1 MYKKVILFSVIL
13 MSIIFFSFC
22 EKNKNDSNNST
33 IPVYITN
40 PSKSAL
46 LWQTTATIETELNS
60 SLPTFTID
68 ESKTFQ
74 TVDGF
79 GFTLTGGSASLIG
92 KLSPIVKDSLLQEL
106 FGSNSNSVSISYLRL
121 SLGASDLSESVFTY
135 DDIPSGTT
143 DLNLEKFSLSH
154 DTLYLIPLLKD
165 ILKINP
171 NIKLLASPWTAPLWM
186 KSNKSSV
193 GGYLLPEYY
202 DVYSKYFVKYI
213 KSMAQNGI
221 KIDAITIQ
229 NEPQHGGN
237 NPSMVMSSTEQAN
250 FIKNNLGPAFKNE
263 NIETKIIIWDH
274 NCDNPN
280 YPINILN
287 DAAANKFVDG
297 SAFHLYAGDIGALS
311 TVHNAHPNKNLYFT
325 EQWTGSNGD
334 FGGDLNWHT
343 KNVII
348 GSMRN
353 WSKNALEWNLA
364 SDPNYNPHT
373 NGGCSQCKGAITI
386 NNNLVTRNV
395 SYYIIGQVSKFVP
408 SGSKVIYSSIESGFS
423 NVAFITPN
431 QKKILLVL
439 NENSVSK
446 KINILNNNNKFS
458 YTISSGAV
466 ATFIW

>member
-13 MSIIFFSFC
+13 ISIIFFSFC
-22 EKNKNDSNNST
+22 EKNKNDSNNNT

-46 LWQTTATIETELNS
+46 LWQTTATIESELNS

-68 ESKTFQ
+68 ETKTYQ
-74 TVDGF
+74 SVDGF
-79 GFTLTGGSASLIG
+79 GYTLTGGSASLIG

-106 FGSNSNSVSISYLRL
+106 FGSNSNSISISYLRL

-135 DDIPSGTT
+135 DDIPSGNT
-143 DLNLEKFSLSH
+143 DLNLDKFNLSN

-193 GGYLLPEYY
+193 GGYLLPEFY

-250 FIKNNLGPAFKNE
+250 FIKNNLGPLFKNE

-287 DAAANKFVDG
+287 DASANKYIDG
-297 SAFHLYAGDIGALS
+297 SAFHLYAGDISL
-311 TVHNAHPNKNLYFT
+311 
-325 EQWTGSNGD
+325 
-334 FGGDLNWHT
+334 
-343 KNVII
+343 IC
-348 GSMRN
+348 R
-353 WSKNALEWNLA
+353 
-364 SDPNYNPHT
+364 
-373 NGGCSQCKGAITI
+373 
-386 NNNLVTRNV
+386 
-395 SYYIIGQVSKFVP
+395 
-408 SGSKVIYSSIESGFS
+408 
-423 NVAFITPN
+423 
-431 QKKILLVL
+431 
-439 NENSVSK
+439 
-446 KINILNNNNKFS
+446 
-458 YTISSGAV
+458 
-466 ATFIW
+466 